1 MHYVFFPDTE
11 EHSQTTAYTKET
23 GPVGKELSVL
33 AKKRQDLFLDVY
45 TFLKKMT
52 EVTDLT
58 PYYKSEQIRALGSDL
73 HEMRIPKTRS
83 GGVFRIYFC
92 HSLSKE
98 AYLILLEA
106 ELKHKKAGK
115 KIPQARANLKKYKEL
130 FQKGAMI

>member
-11 EHSQTTAYTKET
+11 EHSQTTAYDKET
-23 GPVGKELSVL
+23 GPVGKELSAL

-45 TFLKKMT
+45 TFLEKIAKI
-52 EVTDLT
+52 TDLT
-58 PYYKSEQIRALGSDL
+58 PYYKSEQMKALGSDL

-92 HSLSKE
+92 YSRSKE

-106 ELKHKKAGK
+106 ELKHKKAEK
-115 KIPQARANLKKYKEL
+115 KIPQARTNLKKYKEL
-130 FQKGAMI
+130 FQKGVMI